1 MRVMRLIEATM
12 CPTEAATD
20 RFIHAENLILLGRRL
35 VEATDVAKRQQIL
48 LLLSEEKAKDHLPK
62 EK

>member
-1 MRVMRLIEATM
+1 M
-12 CPTEAATD
+12 CPTEATTD

-35 VEATDVAKRQQIL
+35 AEATDIAKRQQIL
-48 LLLSEEKAKDHLPK
+48 VLLGEEKAKDHLPT

>member
-1 MRVMRLIEATM
+1 M
-12 CPTEAATD
+12 CPTEAVTD

-35 VEATDVAKRQQIL
+35 AEATDAVKRQQIL
-48 LLLSEEKAKDHLPK
+48 MLLDEEKAKGHLPT

>member
-1 MRVMRLIEATM
+1 M
-12 CPTEAATD
+12 CPTEATTD

-35 VEATDVAKRQQIL
+35 AEATDIAKRQQIL
-48 LLLSEEKAKDHLPK
+48 VLLGDEKAKDHLPT